1 MNTPRPTI
9 LIVEDET
16 YILKVLKTLL
26 EADAYRVLLA
36 KNAAAA
42 EMAVASHMP
51 DLILLDLGLPDQDG
65 IVFLQELRRWS
76 QVPVIVVSARNLEQD
91 KILALDNGADDY
103 IAKLFSAPELL
114 ARIRAVLRRRTGS
127 ALPEDSYN
135 VGGFFIDFNKR
146 SVSVD
151 GQPIRLTQVEYRI
164 VELIAR
170 NPGKVLT
177 YSFLIHNIWGPYADA
192 ENNRILRVNMS
203 NIRRKIEK
211 DRMAPRY
218 ILTEI
223 GVGYRMAEQIPGDK
237 KQR

>member
-103 IAKLFSAPELL
+103 IAKPFSAPELL
-114 ARIRAVLRRRTGS
+114 ARIRAMTR
-127 ALPEDSYN
+127 A
-135 VGGFFIDFNKR
+135 
-146 SVSVD
+146 
-151 GQPIRLTQVEYRI
+151 
-164 VELIAR
+164 A
-170 NPGKVLT
+170 
-177 YSFLIHNIWGPYADA
+177 ADA
-192 ENNRILRVNMS
+192 CANYYAQNIIAALRSAYDALSQRDSITVVYQA
-203 NIRRKIEK
+203 RRHSKPFTKRLCHLSE
-211 DRMAPRY
+211 
-218 ILTEI
+218 
-223 GVGYRMAEQIPGDK
+223 
-237 KQR
+237 

>member
-103 IAKLFSAPELL
+103 IAKPFSAPELL

-151 GQPIRLTQVEYRI
+151 GQPIRLTQVE
-164 VELIAR
+164 
-170 NPGKVLT
+170 
-177 YSFLIHNIWGPYADA
+177 
-192 ENNRILRVNMS
+192 
-203 NIRRKIEK
+203 
-211 DRMAPRY
+211 
-218 ILTEI
+218 
-223 GVGYRMAEQIPGDK
+223 
-237 KQR
+237 